1 MKFLQEHQL
10 KITTLAPVHIGC
22 GEDYTPTDYVIDDKT
37 LFAFDSTAVND
48 ALPENACNQL
58 KSLVSGNRQDDVL
71 KQIQRLF
78 HEHRESLMTKA
89 NHYLPVASGVAD
101 HYERRIGQTAQR
113 EDDGKRVINQLHI
126 ERTFYNPTN
135 QRPVIPGSSLKGA
148 IRTALLDFINNNKE
162 LADKEKQFLQQ
173 KQEREQQRAN
183 QELQQ
188 RLFDFH
194 PGKRHEIHTEGFEK
208 DPMRLIYL
216 DDTHC
221 ARDDVIHSE
230 ICFAV
235 NRPRREPAQGQ
246 SHRTMAEDK
255 SPYQLLETLPELSL
269 RTYSSRLT
277 IQKVSQLKQENRL
290 PANKFCWTIEQI
302 AQACNKFYLP
312 LLKQEMKMIG
322 QRSYVEPDWE
332 QRMYK
337 LLDSIEPLFHTN
349 KAMLLR
355 VGRHS
360 GAEAVTLNGVRHIKI
375 IQGGNKDAKYEP
387 RPRTLWLAADVQ
399 DLRSGMVPFGWL
411 LIEID
416 PPDKPLVTLE
426 NLIEQADDLNQ
437 QWLEKQQRRIKTLQE
452 ELTRRKQQ
460 EEAKRQEQLA
470 EWQAEQEEQQRL
482 ASMTEEER
490 AIEELKTWFD
500 QDQANNKLTNQGR
513 VPGRL
518 HELITGASNWP
529 KETRITLCDLAETIY
544 HPLGMLKGKK
554 GKERKARIEKLRE

>member
-37 LFAFDSTAVND
+37 LFAFDSTAIND
-48 ALPENACNQL
+48 ALPENARNQL

-89 NHYLPVASGVAD
+89 NHYLSVASGVAD
-101 HYERRIGQTAQR
+101 LYEQRIGQTAKR

-148 IRTALLDFINNNKE
+148 IRTALLNEVNKGQP
-162 LADKEKQFLQQ
+162 ADQKNEKLQEHLFKYQ
-173 KQEREQQRAN
+173 MGKLER
-183 QELQQ
+183 
-188 RLFDFH
+188 
-194 PGKRHEIHTEGFEK
+194 
-208 DPMRLIYL
+208 DPMRLIHVADSNSIEDY
-216 DDTHC
+216 DTVPSKI
-221 ARDDVIHSE
+221 R
-230 ICFAV
+230 FAV
-235 NRPRREPAQGQ
+235 NRPRREPAQAKA
-246 SHRTMAEDK
+246 SRTMAEDK
-255 SPYQLLETLPELSL
+255 GLYQLLETLPELSL
-269 RTYSSRLT
+269 RGYSSHLT
-277 IQKVSQLKQENRL
+277 IQTVSQLRQKNQLKDKL
-290 PANKFCWTIEQI
+290 PTDDLCWTIRQI
-302 AQACNKFYLP
+302 AQACNQFYLP
-312 LLKQEMKMIG
+312 LLEQEIKIIG
-322 QRSYVEPDWE
+322 QRRYVEPACE
-332 QRMYK
+332 QRIDR
-337 LLDSIEPLFHTN
+337 LLVSIRPLLESN

-360 GAEAVTLNGVRHIKI
+360 GAEAVTLNGVRNIKI
-375 IQGGNKDAKYEP
+375 MRGKEKQAKSEP
-387 RPRTLWLAADVQ
+387 QPRTLWLAADAQ
-399 DLRSGMVPFGWL
+399 GARSEMTPFGWL

-416 PPDKPLVTLE
+416 PPDNPSVILKE
-426 NLIEQADDLNQ
+426 LIGQAGNSRQ
-437 QWLEKQQRRIKTLQE
+437 QWLRKQQHRITELQEKLTQRKQE
-452 ELTRRKQQ
+452 EL
-460 EEAKRQEQLA
+460 EEQ
-470 EWQAEQEEQQRL
+470 QAEQEKQQRL